1 MKRALLSI
9 FFVVVCL
16 AGYSQSNID
25 VLHYKYEIE
34 LNDKNDS
41 IYGRAEIEFVLK
53 ERSDVYFDLIGN
65 AKKGMQVTYATVRA
79 KYWPFGMQEPGHYFE
94 HTDNKISTPFTISSQ
109 VKKGDTLTARINYK
123 GIPSD
128 GLIISK
134 NKFGQRTFFSDNW
147 PNRAHNWIPCNDDP
161 ADKATV
167 EFIVTAPSHY
177 QVISNGLL
185 VEETN
190 LADNKKLTH
199 WKEDV
204 PLPTK
209 VIALGVA
216 DFAVNYV
223 GDVNCIPVSS
233 WVFPEDRKDGF
244 YDYAQAKEILAFFI
258 NYIGPFPY
266 KKLANVQSKT
276 IFGGMENAGA
286 IFYSENSING
296 KRQEEDLLAHEIV
309 HQWFGDMATE
319 KSYAHLWLSE
329 GFATYLSHVF
339 LEEKYGVA
347 KLDELMQAD
356 REDVIA
362 FVKSTHKPVVDSVS
376 QLMQLLNANSY
387 KKGGWVLHMLRREL
401 GDSLFKKAIRQYYAS
416 YAGSNAETK
425 DLQKV
430 FEKVSGKDL
439 SAFFK
444 QWLFTPENP
453 TLAITWKYDE
463 IKKVANIEIKQL
475 QKAEFQVPIEL
486 GFTSAKG
493 KTIIQKLMVDSRMKS
508 FTVPLTEKPVSVI
521 ADPKTSLLFE
531 GTVKEIK

>member
-1 MKRALLSI
+1 MKRQLFSLLFI
-9 FFVVVCL
+9 VICF
-16 AGYSQSNID
+16 AGAAQSNID
-25 VLHYKYEIE
+25 VLHYKFHIDIG
-34 LNDKNDS
+34 DKNDS
-41 IYGRAEIEFVLK
+41 IFAVAIIKFVVK
-53 ERSDVYFDLIGN
+53 EKKPAIQFDLTGIKKDG
-65 AKKGMQVTYATVRA
+65 KGMLATVA
-79 KYWPFGMQEPGHYFE
+79 GYKIDYAGTEKFQQENDKLIIPSKF
-94 HTDNKISTPFTISSQ
+94 N
-109 VKKGDTLTARINYK
+109 KGDTAEVIINYK

-134 NKFGQRTFFSDNW
+134 NKFGNRTFFSDNW

-167 EFIVTAPSHY
+167 EFLVVAPSHY
-177 QVISNGLL
+177 QVISNGVLI
-185 VEETN
+185 EETN
-190 LADNKKLTH
+190 LADNKKETH

-209 VIALGVA
+209 VMALGAA

-276 IFGGMENAGA
+276 RFGGMENAGA

-296 KRQEEDLLAHEIV
+296 KREEEDLLAHEIV

-319 KSYAHLWLSE
+319 KSFAHLWLSE
-329 GFATYLSHVF
+329 GFATYLSHLF
-339 LEEKYGVA
+339 LEDKYGVE
-347 KLDELMQAD
+347 KLDELMQDD
-356 REDVIA
+356 RDKIID
-362 FVKSTHKPVVDSVS
+362 FVKSAHKPVVDSVS
-376 QLMQLLNANSY
+376 SLMQLLNANSY
-387 KKGGWVLHMLRREL
+387 QKGGWILHMLRREL
-401 GDSLFKKAIRQYYAS
+401 GDSVFKKAVRQYYAS
-416 YAGSNAETK
+416 YAGSNAETA

-430 FEKVSGKDL
+430 FEKVSGRELDR
-439 SAFFK
+439 FFK

-453 TLAITWKYDE
+453 SLAISWKYDA
-463 IKKVANIEIKQL
+463 KKKQALIDIKQL
-475 QKAEFQVPIEL
+475 QNVEFRFPLEIA
-486 GFTSAKG
+486 FIAKG
-493 KTIIQKLMVDSRMKS
+493 KTVIQKFMVDRKIKS
-508 FTVPLTEKPVSVI
+508 FVVSLAEKPSSVI

-531 GTVKEIK
+531 GVVNELK